1 MQENTDRPLFSR
13 RVAILSLTVI
23 VLLIETLNSGVSRAV
38 AGLAQPLPAPKTASK
53 SLVSARYLAS
63 LTTPAPRSFSEV
75 GTLTF
80 TTPTPSPTAAPSP
93 SPTAKPAA
101 IRVILASVPASP
113 VADTIRE
120 FARQY
125 RLDPEKLVRIAFCE
139 SGLNPAADSGTYAG
153 IFQFHSSTWASNR
166 RAMGLDPDPAL
177 RYDTREAA
185 RTAAFKMS
193 RDGYGAWP
201 VCGKR

>member
-1 MQENTDRPLFSR
+1 MQENTDRSLFSR

-23 VLLIETLNSGVSRAV
+23 VLLIETLNSGVSKAV

-80 TTPTPSPTAAPSP
+80 TTPTPSPTAAPAP
-93 SPTAKPAA
+93 SPTVKPAA
-101 IRVILASVPASP
+101 IRVILASVPVSP

-139 SGLNPAADSGTYAG
+139 SGFNPAADSGPYAG
-153 IFQFHSSTWASNR
+153 IFQFHPATWVSNR
-166 RAMGLDPDPAL
+166 KAMGLETDPSL
-177 RYDTREAA
+177 RYDAREAA

-193 RDGYGAWP
+193 RDGFSAWP